1 MKGDTTLLLLE
12 TVVDATNGAEV
23 CPSVTELVDFTAPGV
38 GTFSGMQGRAEGT
51 FKTGVL
57 LRRKAGGGGANSLS
71 SSWAPLPVTL
81 FFIFMEEGA
90 GVEVDNGFRD
100 AALGAG
106 VEVMNGL
113 EEVVKR
119 GVGAPLEE
127 KEGLEVSVEE
137 GGEEEEGTP
146 PKVGRAEEVAAVV
159 VLEAVKAG
167 GAADRDDA
175 ALAVGAGG
183 SAGGGGVGTSGALL
197 SIEAAALLL
206 FLGALATGSGE

>member
-1 MKGDTTLLLLE
+1 LKGDTTLLLLE

-137 GGEEEEGTP
+137 GGEEEGTP

>member
-137 GGEEEEGTP
+137 GGEEEGTP

>member
-1 MKGDTTLLLLE
+1 M
-12 TVVDATNGAEV
+12 
-23 CPSVTELVDFTAPGV
+23 
-38 GTFSGMQGRAEGT
+38 
-51 FKTGVL
+51 

-137 GGEEEEGTP
+137 GGEEEGTP

-175 ALAVGAGG
+175 ALSRV
-183 SAGGGGVGTSGALL
+183 L
-197 SIEAAALLL
+197 
-206 FLGALATGSGE
+206 